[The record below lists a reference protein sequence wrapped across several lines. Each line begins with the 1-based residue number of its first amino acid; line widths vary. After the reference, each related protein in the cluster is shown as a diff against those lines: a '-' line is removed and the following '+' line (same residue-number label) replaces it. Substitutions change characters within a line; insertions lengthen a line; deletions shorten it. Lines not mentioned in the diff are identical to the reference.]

1 MVVKIV
7 EAYEKVEE
15 VKILFKEYVEWLNI
29 DLSFQN
35 FSEEF
40 NSLPGK
46 YSLEKDGR
54 LYIAYSDDS
63 LAGCVGLR
71 KIDIKINNNNNN
83 NNSLNN
89 DSKENSNNNE
99 VDGASIEKE
108 QQKICEMKRL
118 FVKSE
123 FRGLKIGKLL
133 VERLI
138 SDAKEQNYDYMVL
151 DTLKTLTTAISIYKS
166 FGFVE
171 FDPYYYNPNAD
182 DVTFLKLKLK

>member
-7 EAYEKVEE
+7 EAYEKVDQ

-46 YSLEKDGR
+46 YSIENDGR
-54 LYIAYSDDS
+54 LYIAYSDEL

-71 KIDIKINNNNNN
+71 KINIEINDKNNQQI
-83 NNSLNN
+83 
-89 DSKENSNNNE
+89 DDDDDNNE
-99 VDGASIEKE
+99 QQQKK

-138 SDAKEQNYDYMVL
+138 NDAKEQNYDYMVL
-151 DTLKTLTTAISIYKS
+151 DTLKTLTRAISIYKS
-166 FGFVE
+166 FGFIE
-171 FDPYYYNPNAD
+171 FDPYYYNPNSN

>member
-7 EAYEKVEE
+7 EAYEKIDQ

-35 FSEEF
+35 FSDEF

-46 YSLEKDGR
+46 YSIENDGR
-54 LYIAYSDDS
+54 LYIAYSDES

-71 KIDIKINNNNNN
+71 KINIEIN
-83 NNSLNN
+83 
-89 DSKENSNNNE
+89 DQQVDHDENSTIIIKNE
-99 VDGASIEKE
+99 QQQQ

-138 SDAKEQNYDYMVL
+138 NDAKEQNYDYMVL

-166 FGFVE
+166 FGFIE
-171 FDPYYYNPNAD
+171 FDPYYYNPNSN

>member
-1 MVVKIV
+1 MVVRIV
-7 EAYEKVEE
+7 EGYEKVEE

-40 NSLPGK
+40 DSLPGK

-54 LYIAYSDDS
+54 LYLAYSDDS

-71 KIDIKINNNNNN
+71 KIDIKI
-83 NNSLNN
+83 
-89 DSKENSNNNE
+89 KEKGEEKEITVDESVSTINNE
-99 VDGASIEKE
+99 
-108 QQKICEMKRL
+108 QKICEIKRL
-118 FVKSE
+118 YVKSE

-138 SDAKEQNYDYMVL
+138 NDAKEQNYDYMVL

-166 FGFVE
+166 YGFIE
-171 FDPYYYNPNAD
+171 FDPYYFNPNAD

>member
-7 EAYEKVEE
+7 EAYEKVDQ

-46 YSLEKDGR
+46 YSIENDGR
-54 LYIAYSDDS
+54 LYIAYSDES

-71 KIDIKINNNNNN
+71 KINIEINENKNQQVSHETSTIIIK
-83 NNSLNN
+83 
-89 DSKENSNNNE
+89 NE
-99 VDGASIEKE
+99 QQQQQQQ

-138 SDAKEQNYDYMVL
+138 NDAKEQNYDYMVL

-166 FGFVE
+166 FGFIE
-171 FDPYYYNPNAD
+171 FDPYYYNPNSN